1 MGGTVP
7 EEQQEVVRLQGDL
20 AYLQGA
26 DGVLEAKVS
35 ASSRAEFKYV
45 LASV

>member
-1 MGGTVP
+1 VGGTVP

-26 DGVLEAKVS
+26 DGLLEAKRGS
-35 ASSRAEFKYV
+35 AEEKKK
-45 LASV
+45 